1 MSIEEYKNFKYLV
14 DEYLELRDKNLL
26 KEIREKLNKRKS
38 LRREFIKELDDNE
51 RYIEVFDNEHQI
63 KIGLNI
69 LNREKNRKYSAYKS
83 AWLLFYMSKQAIN
96 EIFKNVDES
105 ILNDIGYEIKNI
117 IKDGTTSK
125 HFKPGTNK
133 QLSKIGQKIALRR
146 FYRICIKYIK

>member
-1 MSIEEYKNFKYLV
+1 MGYKYHKIP
-14 DEYLELRDKNLL
+14 KS
-26 KEIREKLNKRKS
+26 EI
-38 LRREFIKELDDNE
+38 I
-51 RYIEVFDNEHQI
+51 
-63 KIGLNI
+63 
-69 LNREKNRKYSAYKS
+69 
-83 AWLLFYMSKQAIN
+83 SKMPETD